1 MSKTK
6 KSPSDRRHEA
16 RRAIRLE
23 LNARREDWIDG
34 GRSERTV
41 HLSDLHLERLYAEL
55 RAAGGD
61 PGDLYLGTTTAAYT
75 QPPKPSVASM
85 PGQWPT
91 RRPAAKAGL
100 P

>member
-23 LNARREDWIDG
+23 LNARLEDWIDG
-34 GRSERTV
+34 GRPKPRV
-41 HLSDLHLERLYAEL
+41 RLSDLHLERLYAEL

-91 RRPAAKAGL
+91 RRAAAKAGSS
-100 P
+100 